1 MNQPLKRGFFVTA
14 TGTDIGK
21 TYVSAGLLRHWRQA
35 GKRISALKPVMSG
48 FDRSQA
54 AASDAGEL
62 LQAMGLPVDDAHL
75 DRLAPWR
82 FAAPLS
88 PDMAALREGKTIDP
102 EAVTAFCRRHLEND
116 LDYILV
122 EGVGGVMVP
131 LSESGTVLDWMA
143 SLKLPTILVAG
154 SYLGTISHTLT
165 ALAVLKMRQ
174 ISVASVVL
182 NESPVSP
189 VPLSETAAAL
199 KQHWGG
205 IDIVCLNRHA
215 TASEF
220 SRLAEQLERTA

>member
-21 TYVSAGLLRHWRQA
+21 TYISAGLLRHWCRA
-35 GKRISALKPVMSG
+35 GKRVSALKPVLSG
-48 FDRSQA
+48 FDRSRA
-54 AASDAGEL
+54 EASDAGEL

-82 FAAPLS
+82 FTAPLS
-88 PDMAALREGKTIDP
+88 PDMAALREGRTIDP
-102 EAVTAFCRRHLEND
+102 DAVMAFCRQYLEND
-116 LDYILV
+116 VDYTLV

-131 LSESGTVLDWMA
+131 LSERVTVLDWMA
-143 SLKLPTILVAG
+143 SLKLPAILVAG

-165 ALAVLKMRQ
+165 ALAVLKLRQ
-174 ISVASVVL
+174 ISVAAVVL

-199 KQHWGG
+199 KQHWDG
-205 IDIVCLNRHA
+205 IDIVCVNRPA
-215 TASEF
+215 GQDDFA
-220 SRLAEQLERTA
+220 RLAQQLDRAA